1 MSHKAGP
8 LMTFSPPRLFVHF
21 YERVKAET
29 EASFTWV
36 MRFLQVLADW
46 QIWTDV
52 CCVSV
57 EARGRRNAYGESIR
71 NRHMFVKDWLM
82 VDEEEIYMNIDFND
96 DGGAWNEQMA
106 ILWQVGFSFQVWNY
120 RNITQNVKL
129 AARICS
135 FIFNWLFQEKR
146 TLKALYNKITQS
158 KIEYTLY

>member
-1 MSHKAGP
+1 
-8 LMTFSPPRLFVHF
+8 
-21 YERVKAET
+21 
-29 EASFTWV
+29 
-36 MRFLQVLADW
+36 
-46 QIWTDV
+46 
-52 CCVSV
+52 
-57 EARGRRNAYGESIR
+57 
-71 NRHMFVKDWLM
+71 M
-82 VDEEEIYMNIDFND
+82 VDEEEIYMNIDFN

-146 TLKALYNKITQS
+146 TLKALYNKITHS